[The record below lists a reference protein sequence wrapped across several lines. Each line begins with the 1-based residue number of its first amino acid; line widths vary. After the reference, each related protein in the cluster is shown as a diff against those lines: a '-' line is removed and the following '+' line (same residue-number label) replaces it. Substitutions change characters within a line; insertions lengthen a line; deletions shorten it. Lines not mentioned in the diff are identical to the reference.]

1 MVAGRSAELHAV
13 QEIAEWASRAGEPR
27 ATFTVL
33 LHQTLTNYAS
43 GLGQSGRAAW
53 RKVEG
58 RFSVL
63 RFVEDSREMY
73 ELLARVAGEG
83 RAIPADAGEVGAHLD
98 LARRAKGAGWFE
110 AFPDAEALAPV
121 LHASRR
127 LAPAALH
134 LLPLLSAR
142 LAQNERTV
150 FGFLH
155 GLGDEVAGLGAL
167 YRHFGEAMRTDT
179 GLGGTHRRWIETE
192 SALARAE
199 DDVEREALRA
209 ACLLQL
215 GVGGERR
222 RLRRGALIEAVAGGG
237 AMADGAS
244 AAVDRLLER
253 KLLLHRLRN
262 DDVSIW
268 HGVDLDVE
276 GRLAEARPRLLAT
289 LDVPAALEAAMP
301 APFQRPLRH
310 NAQKAVGRF
319 FEGRYVDAAALAKA
333 GTAHSAVASSSR
345 DGRIL
350 YALAGSRDAILALRE
365 LARGDLAGRDDLVLV
380 IPKDPLDVA
389 DVLAEVA
396 ALAEM
401 RRDPELL
408 GEDPLVGQEV
418 DELAAV
424 AHEQLGRMVERLTDP
439 ARGACAWW
447 AAGEDLGVD
456 AGVPVGEALS
466 RLADRRFPRTPRLRN
481 EQLVRRTVSRVM
493 VNARKRA
500 LIGIL
505 ERDDTPSFGL
515 AGATTPDASICR
527 TLLEATG
534 LHAQHPDGRL
544 WSEPE
549 EVADDDLREVWSR
562 IRSFFAEPSA
572 VPKAPEALLRELRS
586 PPFGL
591 REGVLPVLIGA
602 GLRAFGRCVAIR
614 EDESYVGDVVP
625 STIEDL
631 CAHPERF
638 EVEVRAPDEEA
649 WECLDAVRRG
659 FGVRQDEHERD
670 RVRACFDAIRGWQA
684 ALPKAALSTRDLS
697 ADGLALQR
705 ALKTEHDPIDLLFRA
720 LPAFAGRPTLDR
732 PTVERVAA
740 ARREME
746 GVTDGFI
753 ARAIKVMNRAFDV
766 RVGEDAGVLERASAW
781 AGYVRAAEPGL
792 TSVEAGVVRAAASAA
807 SGRFTEAAFA
817 RALSMRLLGR
827 DFHEWTDGTERD
839 FERALRGVVDAA
851 ERALVAVD
859 QLPREA
865 APLIGGRIEDLARK
879 LSRTVGTEETMA
891 LLEKLMKDI
900 SR

>member
-1 MVAGRSAELHAV
+1 MAGRSAELHAV
-13 QEIAEWASRAGEPR
+13 QEIAEWAARAGEPR

-43 GLGQSGRAAW
+43 GLGQAGRAAW

-73 ELLARVAGEG
+73 ELLAGRVAGEG
-83 RAIPADAGEVGAHLD
+83 RAIPADAGEVEPISTS
-98 LARRAKGAGWFE
+98 RAGRIAAGWFE

-199 DDVEREALRA
+199 DETEREALRA

-222 RLRRGALIEAVAGGG
+222 RLRRGALVEAVAGGG
-237 AMADGAS
+237 ATADEAS

-289 LDVPAALEAAMP
+289 LDVPAAHAAAMP

-310 NAQKAVGRF
+310 NAQKAIGRF

-333 GTAHSAVASSSR
+333 GAAHSAVASSTR

-350 YALAGSRDAILALRE
+350 YALAGSRDAIEALRE

-396 ALAEM
+396 APG
-401 RRDPELL
+401 RP
-408 GEDPLVGQEV
+408 V
-418 DELAAV
+418 
-424 AHEQLGRMVERLTDP
+424 LGRRRVGRRGPCP
-439 ARGACAWW
+439 ARAGPRGPGAP
-447 AAGEDLGVD
+447 GRRRRG
-456 AGVPVGEALS
+456 S
-466 RLADRRFPRTPRLRN
+466 RPRPR
-481 EQLVRRTVSRVM
+481 
-493 VNARKRA
+493 
-500 LIGIL
+500 
-505 ERDDTPSFGL
+505 
-515 AGATTPDASICR
+515 
-527 TLLEATG
+527 ATG
-534 LHAQHPDGRL
+534 RQPARPQTPADPRPRRAKETWATEGR
-544 WSEPE
+544 
-549 EVADDDLREVWSR
+549 
-562 IRSFFAEPSA
+562 
-572 VPKAPEALLRELRS
+572 
-586 PPFGL
+586 G
-591 REGVLPVLIGA
+591 
-602 GLRAFGRCVAIR
+602 
-614 EDESYVGDVVP
+614 
-625 STIEDL
+625 
-631 CAHPERF
+631 
-638 EVEVRAPDEEA
+638 
-649 WECLDAVRRG
+649 
-659 FGVRQDEHERD
+659 
-670 RVRACFDAIRGWQA
+670 
-684 ALPKAALSTRDLS
+684 
-697 ADGLALQR
+697 
-705 ALKTEHDPIDLLFRA
+705 
-720 LPAFAGRPTLDR
+720 
-732 PTVERVAA
+732 
-740 ARREME
+740 
-746 GVTDGFI
+746 
-753 ARAIKVMNRAFDV
+753 
-766 RVGEDAGVLERASAW
+766 
-781 AGYVRAAEPGL
+781 
-792 TSVEAGVVRAAASAA
+792 
-807 SGRFTEAAFA
+807 
-817 RALSMRLLGR
+817 
-827 DFHEWTDGTERD
+827 
-839 FERALRGVVDAA
+839 
-851 ERALVAVD
+851 
-859 QLPREA
+859 
-865 APLIGGRIEDLARK
+865 
-879 LSRTVGTEETMA
+879 
-891 LLEKLMKDI
+891 
-900 SR
+900 